1 MNKTFFIVSV
11 LLLLAVGA
19 RAQTVTADI
28 RITEEGF
35 PVIFGVAVTCDG
47 LDSVFSVEPD
57 STGHFRMVVP
67 RGRCV
72 ISALMLDDVCLD
84 LQSDTTIALDLIV
97 TPWPMHRDGYRSR
110 REKDSTLHA
119 REAALKADLYGTDTN
134 RWPHRPNY
142 ATLAQEMEDDLFYR
156 LPRWRTYNMDTVL
169 YYLKFCYF
177 CDSNEY
183 DYLYY
188 TIRQMEH
195 RMGLEPDLRVKPPR
209 EPDGRWYCPMPEVPE
224 NWMDDTATDY
234 GDLIARAREWS
245 RGRALSLEPMG
256 EKSLVYPKRKGLAFR
271 MLMDGGL
278 CSPTSVR
285 VEEERFY
292 YRCREYTWDGE
303 PPDRVDEALDF
314 ALTKAELDTLAR
326 CIAALDTLT
335 TNLVGEWPDIDGP
348 TFEFE
353 WVKDGNYRSVI
364 CYHPG
369 KEEPIKTLFDYLI
382 RLRMRHLYKVSFY
395 LEDEFP
401 GHKYFPA
408 MSYTRG
414 HRWLSFREAHRWK
427 GEPTTHYVPKG
438 KYTLSVEKPGYETYE
453 TELDVRG
460 DMALDTIFLQHKRIT
475 LRARLHAD
483 WGFLYDSVAL
493 YVDGVDTAMLSPI
506 DWMDQT
512 VEYHSV
518 PAASHCYF
526 VGTDE
531 RVGGWYHSSPLFIG
545 DSLLVTFDS
554 LATGAGETPALH
566 GGGKVPVV
574 LMHLDHS
581 RQPFHSKA
589 EKDSTLKAE
598 VLRWEKGGLYPFAE
612 LGALYYQDALLH
624 YIPTWQTFP
633 DAERLAYDALCHA
646 YHHDT
651 LQYGYLYY
659 PIQHLVWKNWDL
671 KKDSTIH
678 KPVVDST
685 CYVPLPEELW
695 EKKHY
700 DDYDLLS
707 PFREAK
713 KESDYRRDILS
724 PMGEPSLVYPQ
735 REKPTVRRFCCDHHS
750 GYPRAM
756 RIDGDTLYVKE
767 MFCTL
772 DQCDP
777 FDTTID
783 FNHPCPD
790 TIAVEKHALTV
801 AEQQKLRQLLEAID
815 SAAYRALE
823 GPGFM
828 ETLSP
833 TLSVIEYVLD
843 GRYHCFSA
851 YQPYALPPV
860 GALLEWVYGLMKN
873 EK

>member
-1 MNKTFFIVSV
+1 MYKTFFIVSV

-84 LQSDTTIALDLIV
+84 LQSDTSIALDLIV

-119 REAALKADLYGTDTN
+119 REALLKADLYGTDTN
-134 RWPHRPNY
+134 RWPYQPNY
-142 ATLAQEMEDDLFYR
+142 ATLAQEMEADLFYR
-156 LPRWRTYNMDTVL
+156 LPRWRTYSMDTVL

-195 RMGLEPDLRVKPPR
+195 RMGVEPDLRVKPPR

-285 VEEERFY
+285 VEEGRFY

-369 KEEPIKTLFDYLI
+369 KEEPIKTLYDYLI

-401 GHKYFPA
+401 GHKYFSA
-408 MSYTRG
+408 ESYTRG
-414 HRWLSFREAHRWK
+414 RRWLSFREAHRWK

-438 KYTLSVEKPGYETYE
+438 KYTLSVEKPGYETIE
-453 TELDVRG
+453 RKVDVKG
-460 DMALDTIFLQHKRIT
+460 DVMLDTLRMRHKRIT
-475 LRARLHAD
+475 LRLQLQTENGGKLR
-483 WGFLYDSVAL
+483 GPVMM
-493 YVDGVDTAMLSPI
+493 YVDGEDSPI
-506 DWMDQT
+506 VGDFDPIGQT
-512 VEYHSV
+512 VVFHDV
-518 PAASHCYF
+518 PAACDYYLVEH
-526 VGTDE
+526 VG
-531 RVGGWYHSSPLFIG
+531 RSGGWYHSQVSFVRTWTEADTLMMRLDRSREDFSSRSRKDIHLN
-545 DSLLVTFDS
+545 SIVRNRRLS
-554 LATGAGETPALH
+554 
-566 GGGKVPVV
+566 GGNHD
-574 LMHLDHS
+574 L
-581 RQPFHSKA
+581 
-589 EKDSTLKAE
+589 
-598 VLRWEKGGLYPFAE
+598 E
-612 LGALYYQDALLH
+612 LGELYYYDALLED
-624 YIPTWQTFP
+624 IPTWQTFP
-633 DAERLAYDALCHA
+633 KADSLAYDCLRRV
-646 YHHDT
+646 YHSDP
-651 LQYGYLYY
+651 LKYDYLYY
-659 PIQHLVWKNWDL
+659 PIEHLVWKNWDL
-671 KKDSTIH
+671 KNDSTIR

-685 CYVPLPEELW
+685 CYMPMPEELW

-724 PMGEPSLVYPQ
+724 LMGEPSLVYPQ

-801 AEQQKLRQLLEAID
+801 AEQQTLRQLLEAID
-815 SAAYRALE
+815 SAVYRALE

-860 GALLEWVYGLMKN
+860 GALLEWVNGLMKN

>member
-11 LLLLAVGA
+11 LLLLTVGA
-19 RAQTVTADI
+19 KAQPVTADI

-84 LQSDTTIALDLIV
+84 LQSDTSIALDLIV

-119 REAALKADLYGTDTN
+119 REALLKADLYGTDTN
-134 RWPHRPNY
+134 RWPYQPNY
-142 ATLAQEMEDDLFYR
+142 ATLAQEMEADLFYR

-177 CDSNEY
+177 CDRNEY

-271 MLMDGGL
+271 MVMDGGL

-285 VEEERFY
+285 VEEGRFY

-314 ALTKAELDTLAR
+314 ALTEAELDTMAR

-335 TNLVGEWPDIDGP
+335 TNLVGDWPGIDGP

-408 MSYTRG
+408 ESYTRG

-438 KYTLSVEKPGYETYE
+438 KYTLSVEKPGYETIE
-453 TELDVRG
+453 RTLDVRG
-460 DMALDTIFLQHKRIT
+460 DVMLDTLRMRHKRIT
-475 LRARLHAD
+475 LRLQLQTESG
-483 WGFLYDSVAL
+483 WPLSGPIGM
-493 YVDGVDTAMLSPI
+493 YVDGVDSAIVGDFDPI
-506 DWMDQT
+506 GQT
-512 VEYHSV
+512 VVFHDV
-518 PAASHCYF
+518 PAACDYYLVEH
-526 VGTDE
+526 VG
-531 RVGGWYHSSPLFIG
+531 RSGGWYHSQVSF
-545 DSLLVTFDS
+545 VRTW
-554 LATGAGETPALH
+554 TETDTLTMRLDRSREDFSSRSRKDIH
-566 GGGKVPVV
+566 LNGIVRNRRLSGGNHD
-574 LMHLDHS
+574 L
-581 RQPFHSKA
+581 
-589 EKDSTLKAE
+589 
-598 VLRWEKGGLYPFAE
+598 E
-612 LGALYYQDALLH
+612 LGILYYYDALLED
-624 YIPTWQTFP
+624 IPTWQTFP
-633 DAERLAYDALCHA
+633 KADSLAYDCLRRV
-646 YHHDT
+646 YHSDP
-651 LQYGYLYY
+651 QKYGYLYY

-713 KESDYRRDILS
+713 EENDRYRKILGYMQES
-724 PMGEPSLVYPQ
+724 SLLVPQ
-735 REKPTVRRFCCDHHS
+735 RRGTVVRWHYISHHGGS
-750 GYPRAM
+750 FYST
-756 RIDGDTLYVKE
+756 RIENDTLYDKK
-767 MFCTL
+767 FFNTFDL
-772 DQCDP
+772 TDP

-783 FNHPCPD
+783 QNPEHYPD
-790 TIAVEKHALTV
+790 TLVVHKWALT
-801 AEQQKLRQLLEAID
+801 AADKDTLKALLQSIDKEGYEDMVGQEAT
-815 SAAYRALE
+815 A
-823 GPGFM
+823 
-828 ETLSP
+828 SP
-833 TLSVIEYVLD
+833 TLQYFEYVLD
-843 GRYHCFSA
+843 GQYRHFRTLRPDS
-851 YQPYALPPV
+851 LPPV
-860 GALLEWVYGLMKN
+860 DALLEWVYGLMKN

>member
-11 LLLLAVGA
+11 LLLLTVGA
-19 RAQTVTADI
+19 KAQPVTADI

-84 LQSDTTIALDLIV
+84 LQSDTSIALDLIV

-134 RWPHRPNY
+134 RWPYQPNY
-142 ATLAQEMEDDLFYR
+142 ASLAQMMEADLFYR

-177 CDSNEY
+177 CDRNEY

-195 RMGLEPDLRVKPPR
+195 RMGVEPDLRVKPPR
-209 EPDGRWYCPMPEVPE
+209 KPDGRWYCPMPEVPE

-271 MLMDGGL
+271 MVMDGGL

-303 PPDRVDEALDF
+303 PPKRVDEALDF
-314 ALTKAELDTLAR
+314 ALTEAELDTLAR

-335 TNLVGEWPDIDGP
+335 TNLVGDWPNIDGP

-382 RLRMRHLYKVSFY
+382 RLRMRHLYKVSFH

-401 GHKYFPA
+401 GHKYFSA
-408 MSYTRG
+408 ESYTRG
-414 HRWLSFREAHRWK
+414 RRWLSFREAHRWK
-427 GEPTTHYVPKG
+427 DEPTTHYVPKG
-438 KYTLSVEKPGYETYE
+438 KYTLSVEKPGYETIE
-453 TELDVRG
+453 RTIDVKG
-460 DMALDTIFLQHKRIT
+460 DVMLDTLRMRHKRIT
-475 LRARLHAD
+475 LRLQLQTENGGQL
-483 WGFLYDSVAL
+483 WGPVMM
-493 YVDGVDTAMLSPI
+493 YVDGEDSPI
-506 DWMDQT
+506 VGDFDRKEQT
-512 VEYHSV
+512 AVFRNV
-518 PAASHCYF
+518 PASSHYYL
-526 VGTDE
+526 VESGE
-531 RVGGWYHSSPLFIG
+531 RGGGWYHSQVSFVRTWTEA
-545 DSLLVTFDS
+545 DTV
-554 LATGAGETPALH
+554 A
-566 GGGKVPVV
+566 
-574 LMHLDHS
+574 MRLDHS
-581 RQPFHSKA
+581 RRPFGSRRDK
-589 EKDSTLKAE
+589 EKYMKDMVSNRDVATGDFD
-598 VLRWEKGGLYPFAE
+598 VE
-612 LGALYYQDALLH
+612 LGELYYYDALLR
-624 YIPTWQTFP
+624 YIPTWKIFP
-633 DAERLAYDALCHA
+633 KADSLAYDCLRRA
-646 YHHDT
+646 YHSDT
-651 LQYGYLYY
+651 LKYDYLYY
-659 PIQHLVWKNWDL
+659 PIEHLIWRSWDF
-671 KKDSTIH
+671 KRDTTIR

-685 CYVPLPEELW
+685 CYMPMPEELW
-695 EKKHY
+695 EKEHY

-707 PFREAK
+707 PFRDAK
-713 KESDYRRDILS
+713 EESDYRRDILS

-735 REKPTVRRFCCDHHS
+735 RGKPTVRRFCCDHHS

-801 AEQQKLRQLLEAID
+801 AEQQTLRQLLEAID
-815 SAAYRALE
+815 SAAYRAFE

-860 GALLEWVYGLMKN
+860 GALLEWVNGLMKN

>member
-19 RAQTVTADI
+19 KAQTVTADI
-28 RITEEGF
+28 KITEDGF
-35 PVIFGVAVTCDG
+35 PIIFGVAVTCDG

-84 LQSDTTIALDLIV
+84 LQSDTSIALDLIV

-119 REAALKADLYGTDTN
+119 REAALKADLYGMDTN

-142 ATLAQEMEDDLFYR
+142 ATLAQMMEDDLFYR
-156 LPRWRTYNMDTVL
+156 LPRWRTYSMDTVL

-177 CDSNEY
+177 CDRNEY

-195 RMGLEPDLRVKPPR
+195 RMGLEPDRRVKPPR
-209 EPDGRWYCPMPEVPE
+209 KPDGRWYCPMPEVPE

-234 GDLIARAREWS
+234 GDLIAHAREWS

-271 MLMDGGL
+271 MVMDGGL
-278 CSPTSVR
+278 STPTSVR
-285 VEEERFY
+285 VEKGRFY

-303 PPDRVDEALDF
+303 PPKRVDEALDF
-314 ALTKAELDTLAR
+314 ALTKAELDTMAR

-335 TNLVGEWPDIDGP
+335 TNLVGDWPGIDGP

-382 RLRMRHLYKVSFY
+382 RLRLRHLCKVSFY

-401 GHKYFPA
+401 GHRYFSA
-408 MSYTRG
+408 ESYTRG
-414 HRWLSFREAHRWK
+414 RRWLSFREAHRWK

-438 KYTLSVEKPGYETYE
+438 KYTLSVEKPGYETIE
-453 TELDVRG
+453 RTVDVKG
-460 DMALDTIFLQHKRIT
+460 DVMLDTLRMRHKRIT
-475 LRARLHAD
+475 LTLRLQTESG
-483 WGFLYDSVAL
+483 WPLTGPIGM
-493 YVDGVDTAMLSPI
+493 YVDGVDSAIVGDFDPI
-506 DWMDQT
+506 GQT
-512 VEYHSV
+512 VVFHDV
-518 PAASHCYF
+518 PAACDYYLVEH
-526 VGTDE
+526 VG
-531 RVGGWYHSSPLFIG
+531 RSGGWYHSQVSFVRTWTEADTLMMRLDRSREYFSSRSRKDIHLNG
-545 DSLLVTFDS
+545 IVRNRRLS
-554 LATGAGETPALH
+554 
-566 GGGKVPVV
+566 GGNHD
-574 LMHLDHS
+574 L
-581 RQPFHSKA
+581 
-589 EKDSTLKAE
+589 
-598 VLRWEKGGLYPFAE
+598 E
-612 LGALYYQDALLH
+612 LGALYYYDALLED
-624 YIPTWQTFP
+624 IPTWQSFP
-633 DAERLAYDALCHA
+633 KADSLAYDCLRRV
-646 YHHDT
+646 YHSDPQ
-651 LQYGYLYY
+651 QYGYLYY

-671 KKDSTIH
+671 KNDSTIH

-700 DDYDLLS
+700 VDYDLLT
-707 PFREAK
+707 PFREAQE
-713 KESDYRRDILS
+713 ESDSYRRHLAT
-724 PMGEPSLVYPQ
+724 MQEPSLVFPQ
-735 REKPTVRRFCCDHHS
+735 RVRPSFRWIGFSPVS
-750 GYPRAM
+750 GSTEIV

-767 MFCTL
+767 MFNTRDL
-772 DQCDP
+772 YDAADISQEW
-777 FDTTID
+777 
-783 FNHPCPD
+783 PD
-790 TIAVEKHALTV
+790 TVVVRKQAL
-801 AEQQKLRQLLEAID
+801 
-815 SAAYRALE
+815 SAADQDTLRRRLE
-823 GPGFM
+823 VLAAEDYKGRVGPGPMPGCTDRGTAVF
-828 ETLSP
+828 
-833 TLSVIEYVLD
+833 EYVLE
-843 GRYHCFSA
+843 GRYHRFE
-851 YQPYALPPV
+851 ALYPDKMAAV
-860 GALLEWVYGLMKN
+860 KALMDWIEELKKE
-873 EK
+873 E

>member
-19 RAQTVTADI
+19 KAQPVTADI
-28 RITEEGF
+28 KITEEGF

-84 LQSDTTIALDLIV
+84 LQSDTSIALDLIV

-119 REAALKADLYGTDTN
+119 REALLKADLYGTDTN
-134 RWPHRPNY
+134 RWPYQPNY
-142 ATLAQEMEDDLFYR
+142 ATLAQEMEADLFYR
-156 LPRWRTYNMDTVL
+156 LPRWRTYSMDTVL

-483 WGFLYDSVAL
+483 WGFLHDSVAL

-512 VEYHSV
+512 VEYHNV

-526 VGTDE
+526 VGADE

-554 LATGAGETPALH
+554 LATGAGGTPALH

-633 DAERLAYDALCHA
+633 DAERLAYDALRHA

-659 PIQHLVWKNWDL
+659 PITHLTTMGWGL
-671 KKDSTIH
+671 KQDTSIH
-678 KPVVDST
+678 KPALDST
-685 CYVPLPEELW
+685 CYVPMPEELL
-695 EKKHY
+695 EKHRY
-700 DDYDLLS
+700 SRVDMLT

-713 KESDYRRDILS
+713 EENDRYRKILCYMQES
-724 PMGEPSLVYPQ
+724 SLLVPRQ
-735 REKPTVRRFCCDHHS
+735 SGTVVRWHYISHHGGS
-750 GYPRAM
+750 LYST
-756 RIDGDTLYVKE
+756 RIENDTLYDKK
-767 MFCTL
+767 FFNTFDL
-772 DQCDP
+772 TDP

-783 FNHPCPD
+783 QNPEHYPD
-790 TIAVEKHALTV
+790 TLVVHKWALT
-801 AEQQKLRQLLEAID
+801 AADKDTLKALLQSIDKEGYEDMVGQEAT
-815 SAAYRALE
+815 A
-823 GPGFM
+823 
-828 ETLSP
+828 SP
-833 TLSVIEYVLD
+833 TLQYFEYVLD
-843 GRYHCFSA
+843 GQYRHFRTLRPDS
-851 YQPYALPPV
+851 LPPV
-860 GALLEWVYGLMKN
+860 DALLEWVYGLMKN